1 MKHKPMEIAKPPC
14 AVDKIK
20 IDLLIHEAKRYL
32 IRKKKPQQRRAEV
45 LSQKDYSNIVY
56 PSLFLLYCWNTN
68 WDTTPL

>member
-1 MKHKPMEIAKPPC
+1 MEIAKPPC

-56 PSLFLLYCWNTN
+56 PSLFLLYC
-68 WDTTPL
+68 